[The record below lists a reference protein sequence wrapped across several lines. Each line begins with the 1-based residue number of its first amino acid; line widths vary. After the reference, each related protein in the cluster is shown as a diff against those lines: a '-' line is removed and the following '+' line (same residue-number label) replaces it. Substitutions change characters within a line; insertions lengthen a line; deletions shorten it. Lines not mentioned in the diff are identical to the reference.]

1 MSCRMYFRCISS
13 VVFIVYS
20 WLCKKS
26 ILLGICTWFA
36 CVMCVCVFCLCM
48 AAVKENV
55 RKSRVRVTRWVT
67 RKLYEQWNVWDD
79 SYSFQFSNKLNQF
92 IVIFE
97 RIYKKQLLHR
107 ANFAFFCESF
117 RHIYNANNDVNISNR
132 AINSPLFNTLVDIRA
147 VANRRKSLY
156 IWSEFVNK
164 ILVSLSGLNTSIRWL
179 QLRSYNHQICSW

>member
-55 RKSRVRVTRWVT
+55 RKSRVRVTRWGT

-97 RIYKKQLLHR
+97 RIYKKQLLNR
-107 ANFAFFCESF
+107 ANYAFFCESF

-132 AINSPLFNTLVDIRA
+132 AINSPLFHTCWHSSSGQPAKITLHMKRICKQDFGF
-147 VANRRKSLY
+147 SFWFEY
-156 IWSEFVNK
+156 IDKV
-164 ILVSLSGLNTSIRWL
+164 TSA
-179 QLRSYNHQICSW
+179 